1 MKQIKLAFII
11 GILSG
16 GFVFQSASQETL
28 PEVKVVAVRYKYL
41 MSVDNKDLAQ
51 PVKLLERQAATFDVK
66 SSEYYQD
73 DYDNYFISFF
83 IPEGQILAAY
93 DKDGKLLHT
102 AEKYKNVALP
112 AVVRQSVTTRFPGWV
127 IAKDFY
133 VVSYE
138 EAKGSRKVYK
148 ILLENGDKR
157 IKVKT
162 NDKGEFLD

>member
-1 MKQIKLAFII
+1 MRRLF
-11 GILSG
+11 
-16 GFVFQSASQETL
+16 FQSASQETL

-41 MSVDNKDLAQ
+41 MSVDNKDAAQ

-162 NDKGEFLD
+162 NDKGEFIE